1 MAYIGKTPT
10 AVPLTSGD
18 ITNGIITTAKIA
30 DDAISAAKLASGVG
44 GKVVQMVSSSTSSST
59 TISGTSFTS
68 TSLSANI
75 TPTSASNKII
85 VWCLGGEADTN
96 DATRSMQPSI
106 FRDSTNIG
114 NATSGMNT
122 VYGAGTRLQGN
133 PTVGVVDTPNT
144 TSETTYVLKI
154 KGTVAG
160 NVVFNANTCQAT
172 IILMEVTP

>member
-1 MAYIGKTPT
+1 MPLIKLNATQGLTGTLP
-10 AVPLTSGD
+10 AVSGANLTNID
-18 ITNGIITTAKIA
+18 
-30 DDAISAAKLASGVG
+30 G

-85 VWCLGGEADTN
+85 VWCLGGEADTQ

-114 NATSGMNT
+114 NGTSGMNT
-122 VYGAGTRLQGN
+122 VYASGTRLQGN
-133 PTVGVVDTPNT
+133 PTVGAVDTPNT
-144 TSETTYVLKI
+144 TSQITYVLKI
-154 KGTVAG
+154 KGTSAG
-160 NVVFNANTCQAT
+160 NVIFNANTCQAT